1 MRCCRDQKA
10 AASLQKNTDPD
21 EDLTKSQE
29 VLDRQVGD
37 EQMQSMHDNRDDV
50 PDTVPFR
57 VMLTGQDREKDD
69 MEIALEEIMLE
80 EDDTDAPLFAKK
92 RRLMSGAGS
101 HAQDCKRMFQ
111 RSLDI
116 IKTTLDVY
124 GADVCLQPNTIMQN
138 TRNMLSSLQI
148 KYPWMSEQLR
158 RLIMIAAHMSTGKI
172 TDKTM
177 LPDAAAI
184 TWMVEGDGHMRVHK
198 GFLFVYDDDRC
209 FMPFGG
215 IPPEA
220 VLHCIHDFFCCLEGI
235 FRRMKPEINRD
246 ANSVADAIAADMQS
260 CETEADY
267 LTFCRTATSR
277 RSQAPAYSQ
286 RLDAEDEG
294 APRSHR
300 SRSGR

>member
-1 MRCCRDQKA
+1 MIKKA
-10 AASLQKNTDPD
+10 AVSLQKAEGNDKD
-21 EDLTKSQE
+21 RNQVHE
-29 VLDRQVGD
+29 VSDHQVGG
-37 EQMQSMHDNRDDV
+37 EHMQSMQDNQGDV

-69 MEIALEEIMLE
+69 MEIALEEIMME
-80 EDDTDAPLFAKK
+80 EDDTDAPLLPKK
-92 RRLMSGAGS
+92 RRSMPGADT
-101 HAQDCKRMFQ
+101 HTLDCKKMFQ

-116 IKTTLDVY
+116 IRNSLDGY

-158 RLIMIAAHMSTGKI
+158 RLIMIAAHMPIGKI
-172 TDKTM
+172 SDKPM

-184 TWMVEGDGHMRVHK
+184 TWMVEGDRHMRVHK
-198 GFLFVYDDDRC
+198 GFLFVYDDDDGC

-220 VLHCIHDFFCCLEGI
+220 VLHRIHDFFCCLEGI

-246 ANSVADAIAADMQS
+246 ADSAANAIAAD
-260 CETEADY
+260 
-267 LTFCRTATSR
+267 LR
-277 RSQAPAYSQ
+277 PL
-286 RLDAEDEG
+286 RLNKII
-294 APRSHR
+294 
-300 SRSGR
+300 